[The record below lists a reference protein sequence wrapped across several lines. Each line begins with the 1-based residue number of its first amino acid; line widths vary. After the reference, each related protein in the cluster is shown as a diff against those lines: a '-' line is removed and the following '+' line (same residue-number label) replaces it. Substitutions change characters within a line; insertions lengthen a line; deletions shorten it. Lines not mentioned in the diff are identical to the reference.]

1 MLISFG
7 LFLDLSSFFLMSLSV
22 FFLPIIFDLG
32 SQIFDHG
39 ESYLTFLR
47 EALID
52 SPNRAFFEQFTTISS
67 IDPAFACFF
76 LSEDSLTFPSRS
88 NGKSFFEFVTT
99 YFLS

>member
-1 MLISFG
+1 
-7 LFLDLSSFFLMSLSV
+7 MSLSIV
-22 FFLPIIFDLG
+22 FFLPFVFDLG

-67 IDPAFACFF
+67 IDPAFACLLSFP
-76 LSEDSLTFPSRS
+76 SEDSLTFPSRS
-88 NGKSFFEFVTT
+88 NGKSFFEFVAT